1 MAALSGCIVYSG
13 GPDRLSD
20 QEVKMKV
27 NDILHGFKVTRV
39 RESEELKGTLYEM
52 EHIRTGAVLAWLD
65 NGCDNKLFSATF
77 KTIPWD
83 DTGVFHI
90 LEHSVLAGSD
100 NYPVKEPFLD
110 LIKSSMNT
118 YLNAMTFPDKTMYPV
133 SSKNEQD
140 FINLTRVYL
149 DAVFH
154 PAIYHNDS
162 IFHQEGWHYEVED
175 EEPFYN
181 GVVFNEMKGAFASVD
196 TVMEEGLMKYL
207 YPDNTYRFVSG
218 GDPASIPDL
227 TYENFLRAHR
237 EFYSPSN
244 CRFFLDGDLPIGK
257 VLGIIDDE
265 YLSTFER
272 DDKVHEIPM
281 QQPVKARD
289 LTEFYEIGKD
299 EDESKK
305 SHLVLG
311 KVFSDWSQRS
321 RIIAYTLMSIYL
333 AGDNESPLKRA
344 ILERGLAQEVEFS
357 VMDGIAQPFWVLVF
371 RNMDMCDKDA
381 ILQVYKDTLKKIAR
395 EGVDKEA
402 LIGGLNRFEFS
413 LRESGE
419 PAGLYR
425 AINSMSSWLYGGD
438 PLLYLESNSI
448 VHELRAALDTDYYD
462 RIIEELLDEE
472 GVITMEVLPSKTKGE
487 EEAQK
492 EYERVTGEY
501 SSFSEDE
508 LREVED
514 IYERMRK
521 WQDTPDSPEAVAK
534 LPVLQLSDVDPR
546 PQWTEP
552 EVREKNGVKFLYEP
566 IFTNGVVHVN
576 MYFNIADLSIDE
588 LRMMSAM
595 TEFLGLL
602 PTSKHTAA
610 ELQKETRKLFGG
622 LDYNAMSPWVKGH
635 IDRTKPFFT
644 VSFSVLEENL
654 EAAED
659 LVIEILT
666 ETDFDNRDTIMENL
680 LQCREVIYQSIMSAG
695 NQFAARRVLSNYS
708 ASTYIEERLSG
719 YDFLLFVRKLLDGFD
734 ENAPELISKWQSLAS
749 RVFTAGR
756 LTVGETSTEKHET
769 LERFAAELPAG
780 DAAPEYMEVSPKGES
795 VREAILIPAG
805 ISFAAFGSNMLKY
818 GYEHAGRFQVLSQ
831 IMSYGYLW
839 EEIRVHGGAYGC
851 GFSSGMTGN
860 MVFTSYRDPNP
871 MNSLKVYASAGDFI
885 RDFTESDEDLTKYII
900 SSIAGMDGLVSSA
913 RRGLGQEMNYFRG
926 TGYDDLYGIR
936 QQMLSLGKDE
946 LAELAGLFDKVAL
959 DGSCCVVGNAD
970 AISADDSWE
979 VYNL

>member
-162 IFHQEGWHYEVED
+162 IFRQEGWHYEVED

-244 CRFFLDGDLPIGK
+244 CRFFLDGDLPIDR

-508 LREVED
+508 
-514 IYERMRK
+514 
-521 WQDTPDSPEAVAK
+521 
-534 LPVLQLSDVDPR
+534 
-546 PQWTEP
+546 
-552 EVREKNGVKFLYEP
+552 G
-566 IFTNGVVHVN
+566 
-576 MYFNIADLSIDE
+576 
-588 LRMMSAM
+588 
-595 TEFLGLL
+595 
-602 PTSKHTAA
+602 
-610 ELQKETRKLFGG
+610 
-622 LDYNAMSPWVKGH
+622 
-635 IDRTKPFFT
+635 
-644 VSFSVLEENL
+644 
-654 EAAED
+654 
-659 LVIEILT
+659 
-666 ETDFDNRDTIMENL
+666 
-680 LQCREVIYQSIMSAG
+680 
-695 NQFAARRVLSNYS
+695 
-708 ASTYIEERLSG
+708 
-719 YDFLLFVRKLLDGFD
+719 
-734 ENAPELISKWQSLAS
+734 
-749 RVFTAGR
+749 
-756 LTVGETSTEKHET
+756 
-769 LERFAAELPAG
+769 
-780 DAAPEYMEVSPKGES
+780 
-795 VREAILIPAG
+795 
-805 ISFAAFGSNMLKY
+805 
-818 GYEHAGRFQVLSQ
+818 
-831 IMSYGYLW
+831 
-839 EEIRVHGGAYGC
+839 EIRDGMKYFYIGLEMLHGT
-851 GFSSGMTGN
+851 TG
-860 MVFTSYRDPNP
+860 
-871 MNSLKVYASAGDFI
+871 
-885 RDFTESDEDLTKYII
+885 
-900 SSIAGMDGLVSSA
+900 
-913 RRGLGQEMNYFRG
+913 
-926 TGYDDLYGIR
+926 
-936 QQMLSLGKDE
+936 
-946 LAELAGLFDKVAL
+946 
-959 DGSCCVVGNAD
+959 
-970 AISADDSWE
+970 
-979 VYNL
+979 

>member
-1 MAALSGCIVYSG
+1 
-13 GPDRLSD
+13 
-20 QEVKMKV
+20 MKV

-52 EHIRTGAVLAWLD
+52 EHLKTGAQLAWLD
-65 NGCDNKLFSATF
+65 NGCENKLFSATF
-77 KTIPWD
+77 KTLPWD

-118 YLNAMTFPDKTMYPV
+118 FLNAMTFPDKTMYPV

-149 DAVFH
+149 DAVFR

-162 IFHQEGWHYEVED
+162 IFRQEGWHYEVEED
-175 EEPFYN
+175 EPFYN

-196 TVMEEGLMKYL
+196 THIEDGLQKAL
-207 YPDNTYRFVSG
+207 FPDSIYHYVSG
-218 GDPASIPDL
+218 GDPAYIPDL
-227 TYENFLRAHR
+227 TYENFLRAHS

-244 CRFFLDGDLPIGK
+244 CRIYLDGDLPLDR
-257 VLGIIDDE
+257 VLTIIDDE

-272 DDKVHEIPM
+272 DERVHEIAL
-281 QQPVKARD
+281 QEPVEAQEVTR
-289 LTEFYEIGKD
+289 FYEIGKD

-321 RIIAYTLMSIYL
+321 RNIAYTLMSIYL

-344 ILERGLAQEVEFS
+344 ILEKGLAQDVEFS
-357 VMDGIAQPFWVLVF
+357 IMDGIAQPFYAIVF
-371 RNMDMCDKDA
+371 RNMDMCDKEE
-381 ILQVYKDTLKKIAR
+381 ILKVYRETLTKIKE
-395 EGVDKEA
+395 EGVDRDA

-425 AINSMSSWLYGGD
+425 CMNAMSSWLYGGD
-438 PLLYLESNSI
+438 MMLYLESNDI
-448 VHELRAALDTDYYD
+448 VHELRAALDTDLYD
-462 RIIEELLDEE
+462 RIIGELLDET
-472 GVITMEVLPSKTKGE
+472 GLVTLDILPSKTKGE
-487 EEAQK
+487 EDAEK
-492 EYERVTGEY
+492 EYERVTKEY
-501 SSFSEDE
+501 SSFTEEE
-508 LREVED
+508 LKEVED

-521 WQDTPDSPEAVAK
+521 WQDTPDSPEAVAT
-534 LPVLQLSDVDPR
+534 LPVLKISDVSPE
-546 PQWTEP
+546 PQWVEP
-552 EVREKNGVKFLYEP
+552 EVRDVNGVRFLYEP

-576 MYFNIADLSIDE
+576 MYFNVADLKEDD
-588 LRMMSAM
+588 LKMVSAM

-602 PTSKHTAA
+602 PTSKHSAS
-610 ELQKETRKLFGG
+610 ELQKETRKLLGG
-622 LDYNAMSPWVKGH
+622 LDYNVISPWVKG
-635 IDRTKPFFT
+635 DTSKVKPLFV

-654 EAAED
+654 DAALD

-666 ETDFDNRDTIMENL
+666 DTNFNNPATISENL
-680 LQCREVIYQSIMSAG
+680 LQAREIIYQSIMGSG
-695 NQFAARRVLSNYS
+695 NQFAARRVLSNYA
-708 ASTYIEERLSG
+708 ASSYIEEKING
-719 YDFLLFVRKLLDGFD
+719 YEFLLFVRSLLNGFEDKVSGLVD
-734 ENAPELISKWQSLAS
+734 EWQGLADK
-749 RVFTAGR
+749 VFTASR
-756 LTVGETSTEKHET
+756 LTIGETSTEKHT
-769 LERFAAELPAG
+769 SLEKLASALPLGEAV
-780 DAAPEYMEVSPKGES
+780 PEYMEISISGES
-795 VREAILIPAG
+795 RKEAILIPAG

-818 GYEHAGRFQVLSQ
+818 GFSHSGRFQVLSQ

-851 GFSSGMTGN
+851 GFSAGLTGN

-871 MNSLKVYASAGDFI
+871 QNSLKVYANAGDFI
-885 RDFTESDEDLTKYII
+885 RDFAESDEDLTKYII
-900 SSIAGMDGLVSSA
+900 SSISGMDGLVSSA
-913 RRGLGQEMNYFRG
+913 RKGYGQELNYIRG
-926 TGYDDLYGIR
+926 TNYDDLYEIR
-936 QQMLSLGKDE
+936 QQMLRLTKED
-946 LAELAGLFDKVAL
+946 LAELADLFDKVAL
-959 DGSCCVVGNAD
+959 DGTVCVVGNAE
-970 AISADDSWE
+970 AISPDDSWE